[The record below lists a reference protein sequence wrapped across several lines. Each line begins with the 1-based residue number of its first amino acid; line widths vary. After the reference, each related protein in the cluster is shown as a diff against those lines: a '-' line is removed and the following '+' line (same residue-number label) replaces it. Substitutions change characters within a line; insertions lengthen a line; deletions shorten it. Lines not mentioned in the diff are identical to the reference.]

1 MGSSQWFIIYIVL
14 LLSSPISKFFTSGNL
29 NGKYSK
35 KDYNYLLKMCKE
47 KIKHEFNIVNN
58 DDIQNNKKQIL
69 KLFDN
74 EKYKVFLLRAKNF
87 LIGFHFLK
95 ESLS

>member
-47 KIKHEFNIVNN
+47 KFIESTL
-58 DDIQNNKKQIL
+58 DDL
-69 KLFDN
+69 
-74 EKYKVFLLRAKNF
+74 YT
-87 LIGFHFLK
+87 LINTK
-95 ESLS
+95 